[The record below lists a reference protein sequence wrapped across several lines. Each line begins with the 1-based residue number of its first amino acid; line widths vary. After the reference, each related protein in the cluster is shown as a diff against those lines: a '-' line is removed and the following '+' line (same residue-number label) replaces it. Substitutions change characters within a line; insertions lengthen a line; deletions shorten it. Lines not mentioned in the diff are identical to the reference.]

1 MKWVSN
7 FFLNEC
13 LKSDKSQ
20 ISSKLILLN
29 QVERTWKNLAFTALK
44 TTKTV
49 IVDYKSMHY
58 LTIIF
63 HYKNYTIDRLILAR
77 YRYRDRTFSVK
88 KLLCQISHPNR
99 TLYTV
104 PVILN

>member
-1 MKWVSN
+1 
-7 FFLNEC
+7 
-13 LKSDKSQ
+13 
-20 ISSKLILLN
+20 
-29 QVERTWKNLAFTALK
+29 
-44 TTKTV
+44 
-49 IVDYKSMHY
+49 MHY